1 MEHGAKKKNTYKNLV
16 NTYGLMKLFSEIP
29 DGKANVKNVV
39 YNHQKIEIEKVLNQI
54 PLSYLVK
61 YLKNQ
66 IFKKLKIK

>member
-1 MEHGAKKKNTYKNLV
+1 
-16 NTYGLMKLFSEIP
+16 LMKLFSEIP
-29 DGKANVKNVV
+29 DGKTNVKNVV

>member
-1 MEHGAKKKNTYKNLV
+1 
-16 NTYGLMKLFSEIP
+16 MKLFSEIP

-39 YNHQKIEIEKVLNQI
+39 YNHQKIEIEEVLNQI

-61 YLKNQ
+61 YIKNQ

>member
-1 MEHGAKKKNTYKNLV
+1 MERRKNTYKNLV

-39 YNHQKIEIEKVLNQI
+39 YNHQKMEIDQILNQI

-61 YLKNQ
+61 YIKNQ